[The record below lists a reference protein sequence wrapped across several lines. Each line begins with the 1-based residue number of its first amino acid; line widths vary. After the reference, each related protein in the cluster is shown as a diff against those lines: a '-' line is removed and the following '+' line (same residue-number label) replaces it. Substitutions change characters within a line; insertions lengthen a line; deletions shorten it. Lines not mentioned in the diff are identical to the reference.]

1 MRSARKIMYRKGIC
15 SIYFQGKDV
24 DYAKLLRDASD
35 GWMLHKRA
43 ATWHE
48 GRATVLPDQ
57 SAKKLRGFVEYERLA
72 MPYRDVD
79 ERLGDYDE
87 VLAKLDKTERGELLN
102 TQVRSSRWLLADRS
116 LTSRLR

>member
-1 MRSARKIMYRKGIC
+1 MQSV
-15 SIYFQGKDV
+15 QGKDV

-35 GWMLHKRA
+35 GWMLHKRT
-43 ATWHE
+43 ATWEE

-72 MPYRDVD
+72 MPYRDVE

-87 VLAKLDKTERGELLN
+87 VLAKLDKDERSELLN
-102 TQVRSSRWLLADRS
+102 TQVRGCLCS
-116 LTSRLR
+116 TTKTI